1 MDCGHAYSKCQSKLF
16 IRSLEPK
23 AKFGEL
29 II

>member
-16 IRSLEPK
+16 RSLEPK